1 MDGTRRTKFAIDV
14 RVPAIEAV
22 FAHIN
27 FVFHADVTGLP
38 GGMIYTGFQFRASFL
53 AKVFEMIADL
63 SNWRQLK
70 PFPDKFVNL
79 IINRVEKEG

>member
-1 MDGTRRTKFAIDV
+1 
-14 RVPAIEAV
+14 
-22 FAHIN
+22 
-27 FVFHADVTGLP
+27 LP

-63 SNWRQLK
+63 SNWRQIK